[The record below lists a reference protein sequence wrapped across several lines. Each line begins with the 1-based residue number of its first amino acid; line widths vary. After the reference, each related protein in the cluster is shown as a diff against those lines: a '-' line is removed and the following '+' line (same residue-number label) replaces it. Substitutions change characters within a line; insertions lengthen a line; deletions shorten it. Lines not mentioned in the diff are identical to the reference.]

1 LRSENIDPAHGGEA
15 AKKRG
20 QSNRARSKERKAW
33 DATHSPEELEQ
44 ERLRF
49 KSEILPAIAGFS
61 IHEIAKVTGLSLR
74 YASLIRSG
82 YVPHPVHYPR
92 LQKLIPSLSSPKKQ
106 EPEE

>member
-20 QSNRARSKERKAW
+20 RSNQARSKERKAW
-33 DATHSPEELEQ
+33 DAAHSPGDLEQ
-44 ERLRF
+44 ERFRF
-49 KSEILPAIAGFS
+49 INEILPAIAGCS

-92 LQKLIPSLSSPKKQ
+92 LMKLIS
-106 EPEE
+106 